1 MSSSTI
7 KTFRIIAL
15 LFSISAF
22 LILTACNKEKPESKI
37 PSTEPTVPVVS
48 APKVTP
54 AAPAQLS
61 GQVVELQRRADEGDS
76 DAQYD
81 LAYMYENCIEVPK
94 DLNKA
99 IELYD
104 KSANKGNDQAQ
115 ENLKNIRG
123 H

>member
-1 MSSSTI
+1 MSSFTI
-7 KTFRIIAL
+7 KILKVISLSLVVSAL
-15 LFSISAF
+15 LY
-22 LILTACNKEKPESKI
+22 LTACNKENPESTAQ
-37 PSTEPTVPVVS
+37 TETPTLPVVS

-54 AAPAQLS
+54 TAPVQLS

-81 LAYMYENCIEVPK
+81 LAYMYENGIEVPK